1 MIVVKREGVPPEPWK
16 MSVKEGKAERAERG
30 VPAWGG
36 TKVSVA
42 NKNCTTVRTVGGSW
56 RRMMR
61 MARTSRRGQDV
72 RMVAGTES
80 MLAMEMEADLEA
92 LVSARRRAEGM
103 GSKGPLVPL
112 SYERHASTVLSS
124 EASDAARVRS
134 PLRPFGAAAMVLT
147 WALDPGAE
155 GS

>member
-1 MIVVKREGVPPEPWK
+1 

-80 MLAMEMEADLEA
+80 MLAMDMEAVLEVF
-92 LVSARRRAEGM
+92 VSARRRAEGM
-103 GSKGPLVPL
+103 GSKGPLEPL
-112 SYERHASTVLSS
+112 SYERQASTGLSS
-124 EASDAARVRS
+124 EASEAARVRS
-134 PLRPFGAAAMVLT
+134 PRRAEGAAAMVVLT
-147 WALDPGAE
+147 WELDPGT